1 MIAQTNLRDETG
13 GFESARRHLLP
24 AMNKQ
29 RQRLMPHAK
38 AQRRKAEGTLFS
50 IFAPSRLCV
59 RHSFTLFPVEQ
70 RTTCNSAAANTDR
83 HATA

>member
-1 MIAQTNLRDETG
+1 MMAQTNLRDETG

-38 AQRRKAEGTLFS
+38 AQRRKAEGTLSFNLCV
-50 IFAPSRLCV
+50 FAPLREAFLHTFSSR
-59 RHSFTLFPVEQ
+59 
-70 RTTCNSAAANTDR
+70 
-83 HATA
+83 TAHDL